1 MRHRH
6 AAFVL
11 LLAGAS
17 VAAQEGPRVWTIQE
31 LFQRNVGSTAQQN
44 AAFPP
49 HKIAGNLYYVG
60 TESLAAF
67 LVATPA
73 GHILINSNYERNVP
87 TIRDSVTQLGFKF
100 EDIRI
105 VLGSHAHGD
114 HMQGDAAVVELTKAR
129 ALAMSED
136 VPALQRMTSPSGKP
150 RPAYEPLR
158 DGSEV
163 SLGGARLVAHHTPG
177 HTPGCTTWT
186 MTVQDGGRALD
197 VVIIGSIG
205 VNPGTNLVGNPS
217 LVALYQQSVKTLRA
231 LHADVPLGSHPAMY
245 GMADKHR
252 RLAAGGANPFV
263 DPQGYLTEIAIQ
275 ETAFNNELKRQQ
287 TEGPPA
293 GRGRAAS
300 AP

>member
-1 MRHRH
+1 MRHRL
-6 AAFVL
+6 AVFVL
-11 LLAGAS
+11 LLAGAGL
-17 VAAQEGPRVWTIQE
+17 AAQDAPRVWTIQE

-49 HKIAGNLYYVG
+49 HKIVGNVYYVG

-67 LVATPA
+67 LVATPE

-87 TIRDSVTQLGFKF
+87 TIQQSVTQLGFKF

-105 VLGSHAHGD
+105 LLGSHAHGD
-114 HMQGDAAVVELTKAR
+114 HMQGNAAVFELTKAR
-129 ALAMSED
+129 AMAMAED
-136 VPALQRMTSPSGKP
+136 IPALERMASPSGKP
-150 RPAYEPLR
+150 RPAYAPLR

-163 SLGGARLVAHHTPG
+163 ALGGATLVAHHTPG

-186 MTVQDGGRALD
+186 TTVQDGGRSYD
-197 VVIIGSIG
+197 VVIIGSVG
-205 VNPGTNLVGNPS
+205 VNAGTNLAGNPA
-217 LVALYQQSVKTLRA
+217 LVALYQQSFKTLRS
-231 LHADVPLGSHPAMY
+231 LRADVPLGSHPAMY

-252 RLAAGGANPFV
+252 RVAAGGSNPFV

-287 TEGPPA
+287 VEGPPPA
-293 GRGRAAS
+293 RGKG
-300 AP
+300 